1 MTKSAQTV
9 YMSSKLD
16 SMTSELYSCPMPT
29 TLQSDRSYLF
39 RFGVAIALYA
49 VLLIV
54 AIVVATALPDSPLR
68 FVVMLLPVPA
78 LVLVVRAVARY
89 LREADELQ
97 ARILLESLGI
107 GFAGGSLITFT
118 WGLMQAAGAPD
129 LSWTLVFPIY
139 AACWLIGRLVVGVR
153 YR

>member
-1 MTKSAQTV
+1 M
-9 YMSSKLD
+9 
-16 SMTSELYSCPMPT
+16 
-29 TLQSDRSYLF
+29 
-39 RFGVAIALYA
+39 GLYA
-49 VLLIV
+49 VLLV
-54 AIVVATALPDSPLR
+54 AALLLATTMPESPWR
-68 FVVMLLPVPA
+68 FAVMLLPVPA
-78 LVLVVRAVARY
+78 LVLIVRAVALY

-129 LSWTLVFPIY
+129 VSWMMVFPVY
-139 AACWLIGRLVVGVR
+139 AACWVVGRVVAGWR

>member
-1 MTKSAQTV
+1 
-9 YMSSKLD
+9 
-16 SMTSELYSCPMPT
+16 MPP
-29 TLQSDRSYLF
+29 TLQSDRSYLL
-39 RFGVAIALYA
+39 RFGVAMALYA
-49 VLLIV
+49 VLLVIAIV
-54 AIVVATALPDSPLR
+54 AATALPDSPWR

-118 WGLMQAAGAPD
+118 WGLMQAVGAPEV
-129 LSWTLVFPIY
+129 SWTLVFPLY
-139 AACWLIGRLVVGVR
+139 AVCWLIGRLVVGGR